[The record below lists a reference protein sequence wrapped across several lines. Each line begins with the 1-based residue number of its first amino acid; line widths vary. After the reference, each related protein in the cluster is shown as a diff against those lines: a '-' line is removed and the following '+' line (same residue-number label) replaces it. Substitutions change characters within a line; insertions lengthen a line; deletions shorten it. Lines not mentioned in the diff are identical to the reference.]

1 MSPATRNRGQDMRLR
16 TRIHDALISFMRG
29 SPHLG
34 VAIGAWPESA
44 VSVDDAWVFAEGT
57 TCWPHV
63 SLPDR
68 RTVWQIGSVTKTFT
82 ATMLAATV
90 RDGRIDLVD
99 TVEKFAPIGAR
110 LPCYTNWQGSIA
122 IRFQDLATHTAGLPT
137 DPAIVPAGGYSIPE
151 MYQDLARYALAVP
164 PARNWNYSN
173 VGFALLA
180 HVLSTLA
187 NRESYEEM
195 VRSLIVDL
203 GLSLP
208 ASARP
213 GEPARGLPMPDLA
226 DFIPVSTTCWSG
238 SPIILAWWP
247 RRETTFLR

>member
-99 TVEKFAPIGAR
+99 NCRE
-110 LPCYTNWQGSIA
+110 
-122 IRFQDLATHTAGLPT
+122 IRANRRP
-137 DPAIVPAGGYSIPE
+137 PALLH
-151 MYQDLARYALAVP
+151 QLARINCNTVSGFGDA
-164 PARNWNYSN
+164 YSR
-173 VGFALLA
+173 V
-180 HVLSTLA
+180 
-187 NRESYEEM
+187 
-195 VRSLIVDL
+195 
-203 GLSLP
+203 
-208 ASARP
+208 
-213 GEPARGLPMPDLA
+213 A
-226 DFIPVSTTCWSG
+226 D
-238 SPIILAWWP
+238 
-247 RRETTFLR
+247 